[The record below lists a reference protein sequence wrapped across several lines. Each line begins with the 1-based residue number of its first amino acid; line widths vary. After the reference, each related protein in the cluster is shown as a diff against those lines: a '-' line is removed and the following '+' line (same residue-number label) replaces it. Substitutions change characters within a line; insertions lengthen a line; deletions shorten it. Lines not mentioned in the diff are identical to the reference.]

1 MVYKRGCGKYV
12 GKGSVKNNFREEVVL
27 KKYLNDGMEFHL
39 KILVLGEELWNDSL
53 EFQEEGATNNEC
65 KNVKCET

>member
-1 MVYKRGCGKYV
+1 MPVVYKRGCGKYV
-12 GKGSVKNNFREEVVL
+12 GKGSVINNFRAEVVL

-53 EFQEEGATNNEC
+53 EFQEKGPPAMNA
-65 KNVKCET
+65 KM